1 MPASVEHK
9 TDRPGEKTRRASLW
23 NSSTSVAVWPIAL
36 PLLLLGFSCLLSVNS
51 QSAQAQSKS
60 VVQSIV
66 QPGVQS
72 SKPQARA
79 LPWSLSGGTAAE
91 IKNVPIEQFIVGSE
105 ETNFGALRFI
115 GGVALS
121 GDSEFGGFSGLI
133 VTEDG
138 SGLLAVSDVGHWLS
152 AEIARED
159 GRISGL
165 TNSVT
170 GPIRN
175 ANGEVMNK
183 GRKWYADA
191 EGLAWSDGQV
201 IISFERQR
209 GKVRSAD
216 VVKQGFLA
224 PANILSESTPLNSIK
239 GNRGIEAIAVP
250 PDGTAFEGSLI
261 AIGERILSGGNH
273 SGWVLS
279 GDKSRRFKIR
289 RRGDFDITDADFLPN
304 GDLLILERRFSLS
317 QGSAVRLRR
326 ISAADFTPE
335 RLSTGMIL
343 DGLDLMTADLT
354 HQIDNMEGM
363 AVRVDPDGTPIILLI
378 SDDNLNFFQR
388 TLLLEF
394 ALRPEEFGVIPPL
407 RPAEANLPRG

>member
-1 MPASVEHK
+1 MQTSADQNTGKH
-9 TDRPGEKTRRASLW
+9 GRRSRAPLW
-23 NSSTSVAVWPIAL
+23 IAV
-36 PLLLLGFSCLLSVNS
+36 LGLGCLLSGI
-51 QSAQAQSKS
+51 QMPAQAQT
-60 VVQSIV
+60 
-66 QPGVQS
+66 
-72 SKPQARA
+72 
-79 LPWSLSGGTAAE
+79 LPWSIDGSTVAE
-91 IKNVPIEQFIVGSE
+91 IKTVPVEQFIVGSDKTE
-105 ETNFGALRFI
+105 FGALRFV
-115 GGVALS
+115 GGIVLS
-121 GDSEFGGFSGLI
+121 GKAEFGGFSGII

-138 SGLLAVSDVGHWLS
+138 KGLLAVSDVGQWFS
-152 AEIARED
+152 AEIKREN

-165 TNSVT
+165 ENTVI
-170 GPIRN
+170 GPIRD
-175 ANGEVMNK
+175 ANGNALNK

-201 IISFERQR
+201 IMSFERQS
-209 GKVRSAD
+209 GKVRTAD
-216 VVKQGFLA
+216 LAKKGFLA
-224 PANILSESTPLNSIK
+224 PVSILPESAPLNSIK

-250 PDGTAFEGSLI
+250 PDGSVFDGSLI
-261 AIGERILSGGNH
+261 AIGERILSSGHH

-289 RRGDFDITDADFLPN
+289 RRGDFDITDAEFLPN

-317 QGSAVRLRR
+317 LGSAVRIRR

-335 RLSTGMIL
+335 RLSNGIIL

-394 ALRPEEFGVIPPL
+394 ALRPEEFGVIPLP
-407 RPAEANLPRG
+407 RPAAANLPRG